1 MLGAD
6 FKDLTTGEQME
17 KIRKLC
23 SMLGEVPD
31 FIGELF
37 MPATAN
43 LSPIPEKQLPTTDNM
58 KIGADQLT
66 EEQIAEFQEA
76 FSLFDKD
83 DDGTITT
90 KELGTVMRSLGQ
102 NPTEAELQDMINE
115 VDADGNG
122 TIDFPEFLT
131 MMARKMKD
139 TDSEEEIRE
148 AFRVFDKDGHGFISA
163 AELRHVMTNL
173 GEKLTDEEVDE
184 IIRET
189 HIHGESM
196 PALPSEP
203 PLEPPQQQPSPGAKI
218 PMMSDGKPTSGLTL
232 PCNQPSV
239 QISEAAA
246 LSSCIDNL
254 KTTSLELAAPF
265 DSSDH
270 VVDASVSAPLS
281 LPEPLSP
288 DISYRTISLSK
299 EAAKSASRSGSN
311 CMQSPIAS
319 KPKSSVKTPS
329 RVLSKSG
336 KHGSMRVLI
345 SEPQSSDDDTMDEIL
360 SMDST
365 YETVRCDEMSDKIH
379 VPMKKRDQHQK
390 VRTLT

>member
-1 MLGAD
+1 
-6 FKDLTTGEQME
+6 
-17 KIRKLC
+17 
-23 SMLGEVPD
+23 
-31 FIGELF
+31 
-37 MPATAN
+37 
-43 LSPIPEKQLPTTDNM
+43 
-58 KIGADQLT
+58 
-66 EEQIAEFQEA
+66 
-76 FSLFDKD
+76 
-83 DDGTITT
+83 
-90 KELGTVMRSLGQ
+90 
-102 NPTEAELQDMINE
+102 
-115 VDADGNG
+115 
-122 TIDFPEFLT
+122 
-131 MMARKMKD
+131 
-139 TDSEEEIRE
+139 
-148 AFRVFDKDGHGFISA
+148 
-163 AELRHVMTNL
+163 
-173 GEKLTDEEVDE
+173 
-184 IIRET
+184 
-189 HIHGESM
+189 SM

-203 PLEPPQQQPSPGAKI
+203 PLEPPQQQPKPGTKMS
-218 PMMSDGKPTSGLTL
+218 MMSDGKPTSDLTL

-254 KTTSLELAAPF
+254 KTTSLELATPF

-270 VVDASVSAPLS
+270 VVDPSVSAPLS

-299 EAAKSASRSGSN
+299 EAAKFASRSGGS

-345 SEPQSSDDDTMDEIL
+345 SEPQSSDDDSMDEIL